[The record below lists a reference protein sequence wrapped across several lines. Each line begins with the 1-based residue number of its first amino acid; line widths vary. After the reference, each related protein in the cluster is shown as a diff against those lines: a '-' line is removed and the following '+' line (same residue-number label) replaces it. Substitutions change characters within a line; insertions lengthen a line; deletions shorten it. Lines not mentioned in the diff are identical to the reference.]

1 MRTKEMPNEPTA
13 FASSH
18 RQRRMWLTALI
29 VLAALVVLGT
39 IAALTLPASAM
50 SVSDVATSE
59 TAEPAEPVV
68 SGDAGAEAAAVLTE
82 QAAAQA
88 EAETAVL
95 PSAAQVPEGYT
106 EQRTARDAESGVA
119 VTVYAPEGVLPEDAV
134 VCATLLDSSSEAY
147 TQAGDA
153 LAADGV
159 TTRSTDTG
167 YGFAALDI
175 HLEDAAGQEIEP
187 QGDVYVSLDVTGL
200 LPDTADPESVTVQ
213 HHAEQADGQVTVETV
228 ADTASETPGVVEVA
242 AEAAAGQTE
251 SAGTA
256 DVQAAFAV
264 DSFSTF
270 TITWE
275 TKWGNNDSQ
284 AYSDSLTVYRINTNG
299 DGVGDTFTVESTG
312 DVISVFNVDNTH
324 SVEDYVLVKA
334 VVAPDVQEALAKVN
348 DETRITQIRLNL
360 KEEGSGNNSSI
371 NPAWQVYVQNSIS
384 SDNGQWQDI
393 PDGYNVYF
401 IYSTDHIVT
410 IDDSELI
417 TKGIL
422 QVNDPNAPD
431 GTTYTWYKG
440 GVEVTRTAVSEVD
453 GVNQYNVSE
462 NGSWL
467 NVALDGGS
475 RAVYTVCRTGD
486 PTSFSPTYTIPYY
499 DSLQNGDFEE
509 NTYNAGS
516 NYNPE
521 YAEHFVASGT
531 EGVVWKTTGYSEEHG
546 SRIELVGKDT
556 YVWHGVN
563 YCPPTSAQESTQS
576 SLQCAELNADSEGA
590 LYQDVLTMPGSVM
603 NWSLMHNGRT
613 RNGET
618 TYQGTTYPIYV
629 GYGEDE
635 YGRRYDEN
643 NPASDTMY
651 VLIMSTDQAENAD
664 NSIQDSAIDGAIDR
678 QTEVQYVLGHLD
690 EFPGAS
696 VTEITY
702 EWYWTRDYNFYD
714 REYEYSLHV
723 RSGQRSSST
732 AAYTYTDWETYTP
745 GSNGEVTTVWA
756 NHIGSYDVPA
766 DQYLTRYFFVS
777 GPTELGEAATSGS
790 YDAPYT
796 IGNHIDNVYFGT
808 DVPPAPSGSATLE
821 IQKSVTG
828 LSNTDFERLKE
839 KLTFSVTI
847 DGKEQTIRAND
858 SNFVWSG
865 PVGNKTG
872 IYLIQNIRVP
882 ASQTV
887 AYSVEEVADTAELDD
902 YKLTTKKENESGTL
916 NNGQTAVAA
925 FTNAY
930 QAPHINL
937 TLSKTFA
944 DLSDDE
950 VDYLIFRSSSKGFG
964 FDVNYCVT
972 EDYLAGDKSLT
983 YMAPAS
989 HLEGFHLPGSSK
1001 DMSNGGDYGFTAR
1014 DYLHIDGIEE
1024 VPTDGYKDESTGAT
1038 LAKNSDG
1045 DWVFTITLDVPAC
1058 DENHFFTV
1066 YEQHAEV
1073 PGYAKLN
1080 DSNVTYTID
1089 DGLTTKSYTGKFVD
1103 YDGTDKNIYEDMP
1116 SEVQISDEDR
1126 EKFDSSNVQEEV
1138 AIEDGYLTRL
1148 KIDSDTTIAF
1158 TNHYTGK
1165 LDVTK
1170 ELDKDNAYAD
1180 AAKETFNITLQPAH
1194 PDKLILSDVH
1204 THHGLNGK
1212 TVQYRIDDETTTGNV
1227 ETASL
1232 SPDGSITVPIKP
1244 GQTIHFLSLPAIQ
1257 WRVVEADADVTGY
1270 TLATTYKDE
1279 NNGVET
1285 KRTHWNGYSDNKD
1298 DSDTYPIGYASDSDG
1313 IASVDSDLNQTSGKN
1328 VALVTVTNRY
1338 TPDTVDITF
1347 KKVAADN
1354 QDTFLPG
1361 AEFRLYYE
1369 DSDTVR
1375 YYYSKSGDTVSWVD
1389 DADNATPFTSGSD
1402 GTFTLPGL
1410 TIGTTYYLEETVA
1423 PDGYMLPEQNI
1434 TINWQSSTPAPASG
1448 TTPLATSGEDADK
1461 VYLIPNSTGA
1471 RLPETGGSGTTFLT
1485 IGGLLMMAA
1494 AAGGYVLRRRRRKEV
1509 S

>member
-1 MRTKEMPNEPTA
+1 MRTKELPNEPSA

-18 RQRRMWLTALI
+18 RQRRTWLTVLV
-29 VLAALVVLGT
+29 VLAALVVLAT
-39 IAALTLPASAM
+39 VAALTLPASAM
-50 SVSDVATSE
+50 SVSDMATSE
-59 TAEPAEPVV
+59 TAEPSV
-68 SGDAGAEAAAVLTE
+68 SGNTGTDEPQVSTALPE

-95 PSAAQVPEGYT
+95 PEAAQVPEGYT
-106 EQRTARDAESGVA
+106 EQRTVRDAESGVA

-134 VCATLLDSSSEAY
+134 LCATLLDSSSEAY

-153 LAADGV
+153 LAADGM
-159 TTRSTDTG
+159 TTRSTDAG

-213 HHAEQADGQVTVETV
+213 HHAEQADGQVSVETV

-242 AEAAAGQTE
+242 AEAAADQTE

-284 AYSDSLTVYRINTNG
+284 AYSDSLTVYRINEDG
-299 DGVGDTFTVESTG
+299 DGVGDTFTVESNG
-312 DVISVFNVDNTH
+312 NVIDVF
-324 SVEDYVLVKA
+324 EVKNSHPLEGYTFEKV
-334 VVAPDVQEALAKVN
+334 VVASDVQEALEKAKQ
-348 DETRITQIRLNL
+348 ETLVTDIRLNL
-360 KEEGSGNNSSI
+360 NETGSGNNSSI
-371 NPAWQVYVQNSIS
+371 DPVWQVYVRDS
-384 SDNGQWQDI
+384 SSSTYGQWQDI
-393 PDGYNVYF
+393 PDGSSVYF
-401 IYSTDHIVT
+401 IYSTGRIVT

-417 TKGIL
+417 TNGIL
-422 QVNDPNAPD
+422 QVHDPDALA
-431 GTTYTWYKG
+431 GTTYTWYKD

-462 NGSWL
+462 DGRQL
-467 NVALDGGS
+467 NVALDEGS
-475 RAVYTVCRTGD
+475 RATYTVCRTDD
-486 PTSFSPTYTIPYY
+486 PTISSPTYTIPYY
-499 DSLQNGDFEE
+499 DSLQNGDFEA

-516 NYNPE
+516 TYNPE

-531 EGVVWKTTGYSEEHG
+531 EDVVWKTTGYSEEHG

-618 TYQGTTYPIYV
+618 TIRGTAYPIYV

-664 NSIQDSAIDGAIDR
+664 DSIQDFAIDGAIDR
-678 QTEVQYVLGHLD
+678 QSEVQYVLEHLD

-702 EWYWTRDYNFYD
+702 EWYWTHDYNYYD
-714 REYEYSLHV
+714 HEYEYSLHV
-723 RSGQRSSST
+723 RSGQRSRST
-732 AAYTYTDWETYTP
+732 DAYTYTNWETHTP

-756 NHIGSYDVPA
+756 NHTGRYTVPA

-777 GPTELGEAATSGS
+777 GPTELGESATTGS
-790 YDAPYT
+790 EDAPNT
-796 IGNHIDNVYFGT
+796 VGNHIDNVHFGT
-808 DVPPAPSGSATLE
+808 DAPPAPSGSATLE
-821 IQKSVTG
+821 IQKTVTG
-828 LSNTDFERLKE
+828 LSGADFDMLKE
-839 KLTFSVTI
+839 SLTFTVTI
-847 DGKEQTIRAND
+847 DGDNRTIRADD
-858 SNFVWSG
+858 SNFLWSG

-872 IYLIQNIRVP
+872 TYLIQNIRIP
-882 ASQTV
+882 ADQTV
-887 AYSVEEVADTAELDD
+887 TYSVKEDANTAELDD
-902 YKLTTKKENESGTL
+902 YKLTTTKDNVSGSL
-916 NNGQTAVAA
+916 SNGQTAVAT

-930 QAPHINL
+930 QATHVSL

-944 DLSDDE
+944 DLSDNE
-950 VDYLIFRSSSKGFG
+950 VNYLIFRNKGFG

-1103 YDGTDKNIYEDMP
+1103 YDGTDRNIYEDMP

-1170 ELDKDNAYAD
+1170 ELDKDNAYD
-1180 AAKETFNITLQPAH
+1180 SAKTKDFKITLQPAH
-1194 PDKLILSDVH
+1194 LDKLVLSNVN
-1204 THHGLNGK
+1204 HHGLAGK
-1212 TVQYRIDDETTTGNV
+1212 TVQYRIDDATTTGNV

-1232 SPDGSITVPIKP
+1232 STDGTITVFIKP

-1257 WRVVEADADVTGY
+1257 WQVVEADADVTGY
-1270 TLATTYKDE
+1270 TLATTYTDVNNNVKD
-1279 NNGVET
+1279 V
-1285 KRTHWNGYSDNKD
+1285 RTHWNGYNKD
-1298 DSDTYPIGYASDSDG
+1298 DDLTKYPIGYDSDSDG

-1328 VALVTVTNRY
+1328 VALVTVTNCY
-1338 TPDTVDITF
+1338 TPNTVDITF

-1369 DSDTVR
+1369 GSDTVR

-1389 DADNATPFTSGSD
+1389 SADNATPFTSEAN

-1423 PDGYMLPEQNI
+1423 PDGYMLPEQII
-1434 TINWQSSTPAPASG
+1434 TISWQSSTPTPASG
-1448 TTPLATSGEDADK
+1448 TRPLATSGEDADK
-1461 VYLIPNSTGA
+1461 VYLIPNSTGTQ
-1471 RLPETGGSGTTFLT
+1471 LPETGGTGTTFLT